1 MQRSLIIGGV
11 LAVLA
16 LAHVAGAA
24 TPLVDAVKHGDQ
36 QAVRALLQQH
46 TDVNAPAADGSTA
59 LHWAVQNNDVSI
71 VDQLIKAGAKV
82 NTVNRFGIAPLM
94 LAASNGN
101 AAIAEA
107 LLKAGA
113 DANASTA
120 EGETVL
126 MTAARTGNAEIVK
139 ALLAR
144 GANVNAKEGWQEQT
158 ALMWAAAEDH
168 PDAVKALIENGAD
181 ANLKSKTLEGAPPR
195 QRLPPDQGQ
204 QGVHVTFPKGALTA
218 VHYAARQNALGAI
231 RALGEMHVDLD
242 QKDPDGFTPA
252 ILAILS
258 GNYDAAALLVEMGAG
273 VDTTDL
279 SGRTP
284 LFTAVDMNTFEYSFG
299 RPTAK
304 TSGKMSPVDLV
315 KFLLA
320 HHANPNARLT
330 DRIRPAKYDT
340 AGNSNLTAGSTPF
353 MKAATTAD
361 VTLMRILLDGGAD
374 PFIRNA
380 EHSTALMAAAGLN
393 WRRQVVGLGSA
404 YNEANVVE
412 AVKLCLDRGLE
423 IDAFNDFGE
432 TALHGAV
439 SLGNGRGGAIVEDQP
454 AVPAMKLIRLL
465 VERGARVDVKDK
477 AGRTPLDEA
486 NANANGAAVEYFKG
500 LNATASRNGQ

>member
-1 MQRSLIIGGV
+1 MRKRLTVSGI

-16 LAHVAGAA
+16 LATAAGAA
-24 TPLVDAVKHGDQ
+24 TPLLDAVKHGDQ

-46 TDVNAPAADGSTA
+46 PDVNAAAADGSTA
-59 LHWAVQNNDVSI
+59 LHWAVESNDVAI

-82 NTVNRFGIAPLM
+82 NIANRFGISPIM

-101 AAIAEA
+101 APVAEA

-113 DANASTA
+113 DANAATA
-120 EGETVL
+120 DGETVL

-168 PDAVKALIENGAD
+168 PDAVKVLIENGAD
-181 ANLKSKTLEGAPPR
+181 ANVKSKALEGAPPR

-273 VDTTDL
+273 VDTVDL

-304 TSGKMSPVDLV
+304 PSGKMSPTDLV
-315 KFLLA
+315 QFLLA

-330 DRIRPAKYDT
+330 DRVRPAKYDT
-340 AGNSNLTAGSTPF
+340 AGNPNLTPGSTPL
-353 MKAATTAD
+353 MKAASTAD
-361 VTLMRILLDGGAD
+361 VPLMRILLDGGAD

-380 EHSTALMAAAGLN
+380 EHSTTLMVAAGIN
-393 WRRQVVGLGSA
+393 WRRTAVGLSSA

-412 AVKLCLDRGLE
+412 AVKLLLDRGVE
-423 IDAFNDFGE
+423 IDAFNDFGQ

-439 SLGNGRGGAIVEDQP
+439 ALGNGRGGANVEDQAP
-454 AVPAMKLIRLL
+454 IPAMKLIQLL
-465 VERGARVDVKDK
+465 VERGARFDTKDK
-477 AGRTPLDEA
+477 AGKTAIDDA
-486 NANANGAAVEYFKG
+486 NANNNLDAVAYFQG
-500 LNATASRNGQ
+500 RSATTSRNGQ